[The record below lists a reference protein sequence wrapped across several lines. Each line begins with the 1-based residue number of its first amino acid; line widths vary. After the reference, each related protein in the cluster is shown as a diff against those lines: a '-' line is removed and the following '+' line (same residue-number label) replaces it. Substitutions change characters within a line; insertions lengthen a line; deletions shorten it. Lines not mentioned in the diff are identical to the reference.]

1 MGSFLC
7 LREFASFHLLS
18 QISELNA
25 DYQRS
30 LNGRHRNEIAQFL
43 TLGEYRFFPEVM
55 LSLRLSNG
63 KENLDIV
70 ELFHK
75 SLSAGDT
82 WNKSVG
88 GIQFSISQNVTKNI
102 PNAFSRAFPGL
113 LSPCWL

>member
-1 MGSFLC
+1 
-7 LREFASFHLLS
+7 
-18 QISELNA
+18 
-25 DYQRS
+25 
-30 LNGRHRNEIAQFL
+30 
-43 TLGEYRFFPEVM
+43 M

-88 GIQFSISQNVTKNI
+88 GTQGSISQNVTKNI

-113 LSPCWL
+113 LYACWL